1 MRKVQRRTFLAAL
14 ILLLAPLMARGQD
27 ATRGVNFVHP
37 LQFSDAEQEAALAR
51 IAAAGIR
58 VIRFGMYQQDL
69 DKNLGFIVRAHAH
82 NIAVD
87 LILHGLYPPDAA
99 RRPYQ
104 AKEFPGMSAGPPIS
118 TLSPEL
124 SRAYFQEL
132 LDKLDAD
139 GIVLAALELE
149 NEINMAGSNPDF
161 SLPGEGRVLGLN
173 DLSHD
178 KEGQRVAK
186 GYLQYLKVLAALKQV
201 RDHSRLNTQ
210 TPLLPTSLVDIV
222 EEGPWPTA
230 KRYDGVSVGATIA
243 FMRANGLDR
252 LVDAYNLHTYPWAD
266 HPGDKAATI
275 HRAQRLAALVQPV
288 CAAAG
293 SAGGKPCWITEWG
306 FSYGNKACAAD
317 EAARSALVQEMMG
330 DFAQRVRERRLS
342 GLMYYSWT
350 GDPLFDVDR
359 CGSLTRSGQAAI
371 APIAGR

>member
-161 SLPGEGRVLGLN
+161 SLPGE
-173 DLSHD
+173 
-178 KEGQRVAK
+178 
-186 GYLQYLKVLAALKQV
+186 
-201 RDHSRLNTQ
+201 
-210 TPLLPTSLVDIV
+210 
-222 EEGPWPTA
+222 
-230 KRYDGVSVGATIA
+230 
-243 FMRANGLDR
+243 
-252 LVDAYNLHTYPWAD
+252 
-266 HPGDKAATI
+266 
-275 HRAQRLAALVQPV
+275 
-288 CAAAG
+288 
-293 SAGGKPCWITEWG
+293 
-306 FSYGNKACAAD
+306 
-317 EAARSALVQEMMG
+317 
-330 DFAQRVRERRLS
+330 
-342 GLMYYSWT
+342 
-350 GDPLFDVDR
+350 
-359 CGSLTRSGQAAI
+359 
-371 APIAGR
+371 